1 MPDRFLV
8 TGALGCLGAWT
19 VRRLVEEGAS
29 AVTFDLGT
37 DTTRADLVLERP
49 LREVATVVEGDITD
63 LDALRAVLREQEI
76 THVVHLAA
84 MQVPFCAADPPLG
97 ARVNVVGTVNVFQAV
112 AELGGRVPG
121 VAYASS
127 FAVFGDATL
136 DVVTDDTPP
145 DPRSHYGVYKAANEG
160 TARVY
165 WSDSGV
171 ASIGLRPYV
180 AYGVGRDQGM
190 TSGPSVAMLAAALG
204 RGWHV
209 PYSGRN
215 QYQLASDAGAWL
227 VHAARVCGSG
237 AQVVTLDGD
246 VEDMRAVVSMIE
258 SAAPEAA
265 GLITC
270 EEKTLPFPPEAS
282 TDLARQ
288 LFADVPR
295 TPMAEGVE
303 QTVAHFRRA
312 LAAGLLPESYL
323 TRLAL

>member
-1 MPDRFLV
+1 MADRFLV

-37 DTTRADLVLERP
+37 DTSRADLVLERP

-63 LDALRAVLREQEI
+63 LEALRAVLREEQI

-84 MQVPFCAADPPLG
+84 MQVPFCAADPSLG

-112 AELGGRVPG
+112 AELGGQVPG

-127 FAVFGDATL
+127 FAVYGDPTVE
-136 DVVTDDTPP
+136 VVTEDTRL

-165 WSDSGV
+165 WTDSGV

-204 RGWHV
+204 RAYHV

-215 QYQLASDAGAWL
+215 QYQLAADTGAWL
-227 VHAARVCGSG
+227 VHAARVCDGG
-237 AQVVTLDGD
+237 ARVVTLDGD
-246 VEDMRAVVSMIE
+246 VVGMEDVLAMIE
-258 SAAPEAA
+258 AAAPGAR
-265 GLITC
+265 GRLTC
-270 EEKTLPFPPEAS
+270 EDRTLPFPPEAS
-282 TDLARQ
+282 TEAARQ
-288 LFADVPR
+288 LFAGVPR
-295 TPMAEGVE
+295 TPMSEGVE

-312 LAAGLLPESYL
+312 IDAGLVPDSYL
-323 TRLAL
+323 ARLLT